1 MTEMDLFKAIGNID
15 ESMIAKS
22 ESRVKS
28 KGKIIK
34 FIIGAAAC
42 LCACLVT
49 AVIIGQ
55 NRVSM
60 DSSASNNETAVEN
73 YSDES
78 YCIGDNTEE
87 KAAQSN
93 ESYKDIA
100 LTDEGIDK
108 VIAFIPKDDRE
119 LINKENSFVY
129 DCYTDETG
137 NEFYVVHLM
146 SDDFYYEV
154 TVMADLTEAISVNK
168 IEY

>member
-15 ESMIAKS
+15 ESMITKS

-28 KGKIIK
+28 KSKVIK

-42 LCACLVT
+42 LCVCL
-49 AVIIGQ
+49 ASAIIIGQ

-73 YSDES
+73 YSDEA

-108 VIAFIPKDDRE
+108 VIAFIPENDRQ
-119 LINKENSFVY
+119 LISKENSFVY
-129 DCYTDETG
+129 DCYTNETG
-137 NEFYVVHLM
+137 NEFYIVHLM

-154 TVMADLTEAISVNK
+154 TVSADLTEAISINK

>member
-28 KGKIIK
+28 KSKIIK
-34 FIIGAAAC
+34 IIIGAAAC
-42 LCACLVT
+42 LCVCLVT

-55 NRVSM
+55 NKVSM

-73 YSDES
+73 YSDEA

-93 ESYKDIA
+93 DMA
-100 LTDEGIDK
+100 LTDEDIDK
-108 VIAFIPKDDRE
+108 VIAFIPENDRQ
-119 LINKENSFVY
+119 LISKESSFVY
-129 DCYTDETG
+129 DCYTDENG
-137 NEFYVVHLM
+137 NEFYIVHLM

-154 TVMADLTEAISVNK
+154 TVRADLTEAISVNK

>member
-22 ESRVKS
+22 ECTVKS
-28 KGKIIK
+28 KDKIIK

-42 LCACLVT
+42 LCVCLVT

-55 NRVSM
+55 NKVSM
-60 DSSASNNETAVEN
+60 DSSASNNETAMEN
-73 YSDES
+73 YSDEA

-93 ESYKDIA
+93 DMA
-100 LTDEGIDK
+100 LTDEDIDK
-108 VIAFIPKDDRE
+108 VIAFIPKNDRD
-119 LINKENSFVY
+119 LINKESSFVY
-129 DCYTDETG
+129 DCYTDENG
-137 NEFYVVHLM
+137 NEFYIVHLM

-154 TVMADLTEAISVNK
+154 TVRADLTEAISVNK